1 MMSEEAI
8 NFEDE
13 EWDIE
18 DWDDD
23 LDLED
28 DW

>member
-1 MMSEEAI
+1 MMSEEKI
-8 NFEDE
+8 KFEDE

>member
-1 MMSEEAI
+1 MMSEEKI